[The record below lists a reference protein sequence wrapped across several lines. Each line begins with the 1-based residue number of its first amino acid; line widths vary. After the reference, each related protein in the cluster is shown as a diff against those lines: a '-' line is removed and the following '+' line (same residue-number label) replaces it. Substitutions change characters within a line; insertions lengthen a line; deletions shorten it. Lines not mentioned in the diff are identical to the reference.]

1 MSGSQSAVFT
11 RLRDSDRESWRPRSR
26 AFSRK
31 FLSKYIP
38 NAGLFCCEILQP
50 VLRQTFN
57 SRYVSNKVIVFI
69 NNLQINIWDFFNYVS
84 CSTWCSNDASNSS
97 TGLHDSWKYSV
108 DSAKFDKG
116 KTLAGMWGHYDE
128 ASLEDSCLVPAA
140 SRGWAGHS
148 VELQQPTMPEQE
160 RRSHGFEVTAIHLG
174 LNHIWSHLK
183 VILEEARTQRR
194 PKSAPQPQSRKMAS
208 VEERLKVWKPLEW
221 TFTTSMIH

>member
-38 NAGLFCCEILQP
+38 NAGLFYFEILQP

-69 NNLQINIWDFFNYVS
+69 KNLQINIWDFFNYVS
-84 CSTWCSNDASNSS
+84 CSTWCSNDASNNS

-116 KTLAGMWGHYDE
+116 KTLAGMWGHHYE

-160 RRSHGFEVTAIHLG
+160 RRSHGFEVTAIWIGWHVASPQGDLG
-174 LNHIWSHLK
+174 GGADA
-183 VILEEARTQRR
+183 EATQICSPTSEQENGQRW
-194 PKSAPQPQSRKMAS
+194 RKAEG
-208 VEERLKVWKPLEW
+208 VEW
-221 TFTTSMIH
+221 TLKEEHFLFKLI